1 MQFPS
6 FLGRSLMG
14 RFLALLLAVTLSVQ
28 PAMAQS
34 MLRDAETEALLA
46 DMSAGIIQAS
56 GLQPK
61 NVQIVLLQDK
71 EINAFVAGGQ
81 IVYIHSGLI
90 TAAKN
95 ANEVQGVIAHEMG
108 HVAGGHIIRSSEGIK
123 TATGITLLSLL
134 LGAAAI
140 AAGAGEAGAGIM
152 AAGQQAAM
160 SKFLAFTRTQESS
173 ADSAAASYLSKAGIS
188 GKGLIGFFK
197 TLQNVEFRYAIPQED
212 SYGRTPPLTG
222 ERISALQEVVEKDAA
237 WNKPSDPA
245 IEARFQRVK
254 AKLTGF
260 VNEPR
265 QTLITYPATDLSI
278 PARYAR
284 AYAWHRSAYP
294 DKALE
299 EADSLLRSVPHDP
312 YFLELKGQILL
323 ESGRPQEALPVLREA
338 TELTRS
344 QPLIASLFGHALL
357 ATEDKANLP
366 EATRVLKSAVSKDN
380 DNPFAWYQL
389 GVVYER
395 EGDLPRAQLATAER
409 YSLQGRANLA
419 LLSAEAA
426 MGGIAKGSP
435 DWIRAQDIAMA
446 SRAEMENGKRR
457 RR

>member
-6 FLGRSLMG
+6 FLGRSLIG

-34 MLRDAETEALLA
+34 MLRDAETEALFA
-46 DMSAGIIQAS
+46 EMSAGIILAA

-95 ANEVQGVIAHEMG
+95 VNEVQGVIAHEIG
-108 HVAGGHIIRSSEGIK
+108 HVAGGHVIRSSEGIK

-152 AAGQQAAM
+152 AAGQQAALG
-160 SKFLAFTRTQESS
+160 KFLAFTRTQESS

-188 GKGLIGFFK
+188 GRGLIGFFK

-212 SYGRTPPLTG
+212 SYGRTHPLTG
-222 ERISALQEVVEKDAA
+222 ERISALQEVVAKDAA
-237 WNKPSDPA
+237 WNRPSDPA
-245 IEARFQRVK
+245 LEARFQRVK

-278 PARYAR
+278 PGRYAR

-338 TELTRS
+338 TDLTRS
-344 QPLIASLFGHALL
+344 QPLIAALFGHALL

-409 YSLQGRANLA
+409 YSLQGRSNLA

-446 SRAEMENGKRR
+446 SRAEMENNKRR